1 MGNVSSVLTSPI
13 ESVVSCGGAFDNV
26 EGAGLFSDV
35 IPILLLLLILKLIPI
50 IPIIPIILLYT
61 NNYLLIILIQLLTNT
76 S

>member
-35 IPILLLLLILKLIPI
+35 IPILLLLLLLLLLLPI
-50 IPIIPIILLYT
+50 IP
-61 NNYLLIILIQLLTNT
+61 Q
-76 S
+76 